1 MLITRFDVIRLA
13 SSAPSADVE
22 RSWVVL
28 PSPDELWRPEVY
40 PDAEVLPCRP
50 LANPAEQTGEKEREP
65 TKRSLLEAQRAAE
78 MAKMD
83 VIDMNEALMTA
94 QGLRGSTLNRGS
106 DGETGASGGGGSGVP
121 MYARR
126 RMEEN
131 MTMSDAERSIF
142 NKLGES
148 SSPKNKV
155 WVGTTHAFDPCIYC
169 S

>member
-1 MLITRFDVIRLA
+1 M
-13 SSAPSADVE
+13 
-22 RSWVVL
+22 
-28 PSPDELWRPEVY
+28 Y

-50 LANPAEQTGEKEREP
+50 LAINANPAEQTGEKEREP
-65 TKRSLLEAQRAAE
+65 TKRALLEAQRAAE
-78 MAKMD
+78 MAKLD

-106 DGETGASGGGGSGVP
+106 VGSDGETGASGGGSGVP

-155 WVGTTHAFDPCIYC
+155 WVGTTHAMYC